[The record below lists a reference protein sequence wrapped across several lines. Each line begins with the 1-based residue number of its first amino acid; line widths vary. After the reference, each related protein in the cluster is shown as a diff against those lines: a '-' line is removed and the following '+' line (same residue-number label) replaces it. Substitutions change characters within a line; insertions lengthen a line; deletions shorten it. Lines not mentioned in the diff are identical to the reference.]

1 MVFLYVSFMGLQA
14 DLQAREK
21 NVKVTDDVD
30 LPDICSILDE
40 NQAQILKLVTLFSS
54 IHSIYKN

>member
-1 MVFLYVSFMGLQA
+1 MVFSHVYFMELQA
-14 DLQAREK
+14 NLQAREK

-40 NQAQILKLVTLFSS
+40 NQAQILKLVTLVSS

>member
-1 MVFLYVSFMGLQA
+1 MVFSHVYFMELQTN
-14 DLQAREK
+14 LQAREK

-40 NQAQILKLVTLFSS
+40 NQAQILKLVTLVSS